1 MAAEG
6 KRIVFTNET
15 PNDQGFI
22 TRNSTIDFSHYNINP
37 VLLANHDW
45 KSLPIGKMTKIQ
57 LESNGDYTGIP
68 VFHKITS
75 ESKTY
80 SALYEGGWLST
91 ASIGSTMLFKKDLGT
106 GRYATDEKGNQIGE
120 YNKDGYLETA
130 RVTLLE
136 ISLPTLPSNY
146 KAATKEALENAFMN
160 APIKL
165 MAYSEDS
172 INEMSGQLVTLES
185 QLNELN
191 INAMAKETEKE
202 TVLETEKTIEKSVV
216 LEKEQVVEKSPEQE
230 IDKSN
235 HVILSAKP
243 SMIEKLIDLAH
254 ATFGKKLEKATKLD
268 EDGEMAKKEE
278 TKGEKTEK
286 LCDTL
291 GVTEEKGETDKHLAK
306 DKEEKGE
313 ADKEL
318 AMSEKEEEKSEGDSN
333 NKKEEEK
340 DEEKIEEKNKEI
352 EKKEALSSEPQI
364 KTKLEMEQDKNI
376 KLAADPKKPE
386 VYKFGEGVTFSK
398 LAADKGGDGERILGR
413 IFDGKSGGN
422 KDINDYKIVL
432 KSAMADK
439 KYSAILDK
447 SRFHLCGDERQMM
460 GFRHDLSAL
469 NRQNTKVGINF
480 NEILSRLE
488 SGQVMGINY
497 GEGGRSEIKT
507 ALSTSASF
515 ASLDTFAVEWLSQT
529 IFTLFP
535 QEDWREDIPMFGVA
549 ETGRNLGI
557 IWTNIAANPAI
568 YRGTNPS
575 PAAAYTYNDTA
586 VVLKLTPYWLQPMRW
601 IPMDYHQFRYNQQD
615 TGWAQAM
622 NKLNAQIND
631 DLLYTLAAGA
641 LASSQGIVYTGGP
654 IDSTQAQ
661 SFAAGSG
668 INKFYFNNFV
678 GNLTKPGYNDIL
690 AIEQNFAAKNFD
702 LAKERVI
709 AVVDPI
715 TNSYIKQDKQ
725 TQSYLTRWI
734 ESNEADVLKISH
746 TKIHERSR
754 VVAYDQV
761 GGTIVDCN
769 ATSPVIPTTT
779 QSANLAIVSSQ
790 VGIGLGLIDVFAV
803 QDPAN
808 YGFVQS
814 LDLRIGTRALRNNY
828 DGVTIYAY
836 GPNPQAGQ

>member
-1 MAAEG
+1 MANEG

-22 TRNSTIDFSHYNINP
+22 TRSNTIDFSHYNINP

-45 KSLPIGKMTKIQ
+45 KSLPIGKMTQIQ
-57 LESNGDYTGIP
+57 LEANGDYTGVP
-68 VFHKITS
+68 VFHKITP

-80 SALYEGGWLST
+80 AQLYEGGWLST
-91 ASIGSTMLFKKDLGT
+91 ASIGSTMLFRKDLGT
-106 GRYATDEKGNQIGE
+106 GRYFMDKDGNQIGE
-120 YNKDGYLETA
+120 YNKDGLLETA

-136 ISLPTLPSNY
+136 ISLPTLPSNHT
-146 KAATKEALENAFMN
+146 AATKEALENAFKN
-160 APIKL
+160 TPIRL

-172 INEMSGQLVTLES
+172 MNELNGQLVTLES
-185 QLNELN
+185 QLEQLN
-191 INAMAKETEKE
+191 INTMAKKTEE
-202 TVLETEKTIEKSVV
+202 GTVSEPVQTIEEQPVV
-216 LEKEQVVEKSPEQE
+216 LEKEQVIEKSPEPE
-230 IDKSN
+230 PEKDNSN

-254 ATFGKKLEKATKLD
+254 AATFGAFKLEKAEKLEMD
-268 EDGEMAKKEE
+268 ESLAKEE
-278 TKGEKTEK
+278 TLCNNLAASEEDTK
-286 LCDTL
+286 LM
-291 GVTEEKGETDKHLAK
+291 TEE
-306 DKEEKGE
+306 
-313 ADKEL
+313 
-318 AMSEKEEEKSEGDSN
+318 EEEKSEGDSN

-340 DEEKIEEKNKEI
+340 SEERI
-352 EKKEALSSEPQI
+352 EKEQKLEAKESMLSAEPQL
-364 KTKLEMEQDKNI
+364 KTKLEMEQDNTI

-386 VYKFGEGVTFSK
+386 VYKFGESVTFSK
-398 LAADKGGDGERILGR
+398 LAADKGGDGERLLGR
-413 IFDGKSGGN
+413 IFDGKKGSN
-422 KDINDYKIVL
+422 DINDYKIVL
-432 KSAMADK
+432 GSVLNDK
-439 KYSAILDK
+439 KYSAIVEK
-447 SRFHLCGDERQMM
+447 TRFHLCGNESQMN
-460 GFRHDLSAL
+460 GFRHDLSAV
-469 NRQNTKVGINF
+469 NRQNANIGVNF
-480 NEILSRLE
+480 TEILSRLE
-488 SGQVMGINY
+488 SGQVMGIDY
-497 GEGGRSEIKT
+497 SAGGRSEIKT

-535 QEDWREDIPMFGVA
+535 QEDWRQDIPVFGVA

-557 IWTNIAANPAI
+557 IWTSIAANPAI

-575 PAAAYTYNDTA
+575 TAAAYTYND
-586 VVLKLTPYWLQPMRW
+586 VQVGLKLTPYWLQPMRW
-601 IPMDYHQFRYNQQD
+601 TPMDYHQFRYNQQD

-641 LASSQGIVYTGGP
+641 YAASQSIVYTGGP

-661 SFAAGSG
+661 SFAVGTG
-668 INKFYFNNFV
+668 VNKFYFNPALT

-690 AIEQNFAAKNFD
+690 SIEQYFASKNFD
-702 LAKERVI
+702 LAKEKVI

-746 TKIHERSR
+746 TKLHERSR
-754 VVAYDQV
+754 VVAYDPT
-761 GGTIVDCN
+761 GGQIVDMN
-769 ATSPVIPTTT
+769 ASGLVLPATT

-814 LDLRIGTRALRNNY
+814 LDLRIGARALRNNY
-828 DGVTIYAY
+828 DGVAMYAY